1 MGKNVF
7 EQNAS
12 KVPLWLLDTV
22 IIMGIAAMA
31 ILIVLAILAL

>member
-7 EQNAS
+7 EQNAA
-12 KVPLWLLDTV
+12 KVPIWLLDAV

-31 ILIVLAILAL
+31 ILIVLAIIA

>member
-7 EQNAS
+7 EQNAA
-12 KVPLWLLDTV
+12 KVPIWLLDAV

-31 ILIVLAILAL
+31 ILVVLALLAL

>member
-1 MGKNVF
+1 MGKSVF

-31 ILIVLAILAL
+31 ILVVLALLA